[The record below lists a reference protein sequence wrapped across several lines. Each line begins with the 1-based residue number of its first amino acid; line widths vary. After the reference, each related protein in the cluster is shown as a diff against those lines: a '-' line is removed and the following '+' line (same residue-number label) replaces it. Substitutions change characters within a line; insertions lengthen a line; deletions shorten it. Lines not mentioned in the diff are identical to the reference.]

1 MNTQHTQALSDQ
13 AEHLVQD
20 ARSIYR
26 QAAATLADQKA
37 LALRERGMAALDEAV
52 ARYDRLQELLAEEE
66 PDTAGAVVNG
76 FINANPWR
84 ATAIAAAVGVLA
96 GVLIARR

>member
-1 MNTQHTQALSDQ
+1 MNTNNTQALSDQ

-37 LALRERGMAALDEAV
+37 QAMRERGMAALDEAV

-66 PDTAGAVVNG
+66 KAAAGTVNG
-76 FINANPWR
+76 FINDNPWR

-96 GVLIARR
+96 GVLISRR